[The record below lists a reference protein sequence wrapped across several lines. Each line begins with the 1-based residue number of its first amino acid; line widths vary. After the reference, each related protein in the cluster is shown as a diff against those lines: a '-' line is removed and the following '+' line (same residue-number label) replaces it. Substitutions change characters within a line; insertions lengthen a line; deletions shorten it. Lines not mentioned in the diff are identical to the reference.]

1 MIRRIS
7 GTLERVEGSA
17 ALVQVEGS
25 PIVYEVL
32 LPAHLAERLADLH
45 GPRPVIFHTMQLL
58 EGLGQG
64 TSFVPRLLGF
74 ASESDRRFFEL
85 FTTVKGVGNRKALRA
100 MAQDPAWIATAIARK
115 DAKSLQEL
123 PEIGKRLAETI
134 VAELHGKVDRFLID
148 DLDDLATIEI
158 NSLPPAAEE
167 AVSALVALGQPR
179 ADAERM
185 VARAVEH
192 AGDTDAEAIVAAAFA
207 GA

>member
-17 ALVQVEGS
+17 ALVQIEGS

-32 LPAHLAERLADLH
+32 LPVHLAARLADQP
-45 GPRPVIFHTMQLL
+45 GPRPVTFHTMQLL

-74 ASESDRRFFEL
+74 ASESDRKFFEL
-85 FTTVKGVGNRKALRA
+85 FTTVKGIGNRKALRA
-100 MAQDPAWIATAIARK
+100 MAQEPAWIAAAIARK
-115 DAKSLQEL
+115 DAKALQEL
-123 PEIGKRLAETI
+123 PEIGKRMAETV
-134 VAELHGKVDRFLID
+134 VAELFGKVDAYLLG
-148 DLDDLATIEI
+148 DLDDPAMIE
-158 NSLPPAAEE
+158 SRSMPPAAEE
-167 AVSALVALGQPR
+167 AISALVALGQPR
-179 ADAERM
+179 TDAERM
-185 VARAVEH
+185 VARAIEH